1 MSKLKSEYVSIAVG
15 QFVVAFRDEY
25 FNDTK
30 TLAQNVEMLRL
41 KGAGWDW
48 CPDEILTV
56 HLVSKVMPKT
66 YLVYRNDDGAEFRES
81 RKAIV
86 ATFPSE
92 KEAEVC
98 RRQLLAIG
106 ALADERIEA
115 ETARLIEPFAKA
127 ERTYALEQV
136 KGLLPHI
143 FGGRDVAA

>member
-1 MSKLKSEYVSIAVG
+1 MSKSKSDYVNIAVG
-15 QFVVAFRDEY
+15 QWVVAFRDEF

-30 TLAQNVEMLRL
+30 SLAENVEGLKH

-66 YLVYRNDDGAEFRES
+66 YLAYRNDDGAEFRES
-81 RKAIV
+81 RNAIV
-86 ATFPSE
+86 ATYSTE

-106 ALADERIEA
+106 ALAGERIEA
-115 ETARLIEPFAKA
+115 ETARLIDPFAKA
-127 ERTYALEQV
+127 QRAYALEQV

-143 FGGRDVAA
+143 FGA